1 MQRNTRLPLIKRA
14 LTETLRQAMKMRD
27 VSGTALIEF
36 AFVMPLLMM
45 MLVGMF
51 MFGLTIHDYISV
63 TGAAEAGMLQLTVS
77 RGSTTPWTTTKNVIY
92 AAAPTLLQTSLTI
105 SMTVNGTVCTTG
117 ATDAVKD
124 TACTTALST
133 AAGLPASVTVRYPC
147 KLKVLKVS
155 YLNNCTVSATP
166 TGRVQ

>member
-1 MQRNTRLPLIKRA
+1 MQENTSPPLINHA
-14 LTETLRQAMKMRD
+14 LAVTMRLAKEMRD

-51 MFGLTIHDYISV
+51 MFGITIHDYISV

-77 RGSTTPWTTTKNVIY
+77 RGDTTPWTDTTNVIY
-92 AAAPTLLQTSLTI
+92 AAAPTLLRANLTV
-105 SMTVNGTVCTTG
+105 SVSVNGTACASD
-117 ATDAVKD
+117 ATCV
-124 TACTTALST
+124 TALST

-147 KLKVLKVS
+147 KLKVLAVS
-155 YLNNCTVSATP
+155 YLQNCTVSATP

>member
-1 MQRNTRLPLIKRA
+1 MQKNTRLPLIKRA
-14 LTETLRQAMKMRD
+14 LARTLRRAMKMRD

-36 AFVMPLLMM
+36 AFVMPLLMA

-51 MFGLTIHDYISV
+51 MFGLTIHNYISV

-77 RGSTTPWTTTKNVIY
+77 RGDTTPWTDTTNVIY
-92 AAAPTLLQTSLTI
+92 AAAPTLTKANLTVTV
-105 SMTVNGTVCTTG
+105 SVNGT
-117 ATDAVKD
+117 
-124 TACTTALST
+124 ACTSDATCVTALST

-147 KLKVLKVS
+147 DLKVLDVS
-155 YLNNCTVSATP
+155 YLKNCTVSATP

>member
-1 MQRNTRLPLIKRA
+1 MQKIPRLPLLEVALAEARRRA
-14 LTETLRQAMKMRD
+14 TKMRD
-27 VSGTALIEF
+27 ASGTALIEF

-51 MFGLTIHDYISV
+51 VFGVTFHDYISV

-77 RGSTTPWTTTKNVIY
+77 RGDTTPWTDTTNVVY
-92 AAAPTLLQTSLTI
+92 AAAPTLLKANLTVTV
-105 SMTVNGTVCTTG
+105 SVNGTAC
-117 ATDAVKD
+117 ASDA
-124 TACTTALST
+124 ACVTALST

-147 KLKVLKVS
+147 KLKIVGVN

>member
-1 MQRNTRLPLIKRA
+1 MQENTRLPLIKRA
-14 LTETLRQAMKMRD
+14 LAKTLRRAMKMEMRD

-36 AFVMPLLMM
+36 AFVMPPLLLM

-77 RGSTTPWTTTKNVIY
+77 RGDTTPWTDTTNVIY
-92 AAAPTLLQTSLTI
+92 AAAPTLLKANLTV
-105 SMTVNGTVCTTG
+105 SVSVNGT
-117 ATDAVKD
+117 
-124 TACTTALST
+124 ACTSDATCVTALST

-147 KLKVLKVS
+147 DLKVLAVS

>member
-1 MQRNTRLPLIKRA
+1 MQKNTRLPLIKRA
-14 LTETLRQAMKMRD
+14 LAETIRRAMKMRD

-51 MFGLTIHDYISV
+51 MFGITIHDYISV

-77 RGSTTPWTTTKNVIY
+77 RGDTTPWTDTTNVIY
-92 AAAPTLLQTSLTI
+92 AAAPTLTKASLTVTV
-105 SMTVNGTVCTTG
+105 SVNGT
-117 ATDAVKD
+117 
-124 TACTTALST
+124 ACTSDATCVTALST

-147 KLKVLKVS
+147 KLKVLDIN

>member
-1 MQRNTRLPLIKRA
+1 
-14 LTETLRQAMKMRD
+14 MRD

-36 AFVMPLLMM
+36 AFVMPLLMV

-77 RGSTTPWTTTKNVIY
+77 RGDTTSWTDTTNVIY
-92 AAAPTLLQTSLTI
+92 AAAPTLTKASLTV
-105 SMTVNGTVCTTG
+105 SMSVNGT
-117 ATDAVKD
+117 
-124 TACTTALST
+124 ACTSDATCVTALST

-147 KLKVLKVS
+147 KLKVLDGQ
-155 YLNNCTVSATP
+155 LP
-166 TGRVQ
+166 Q